1 MLKKLLYL
9 LSLILFW
16 SCNEEDEVII
26 PVESNS
32 FTAYPK
38 GYFITTLGGRDTI
51 KLEYQ
56 NNQVTKRIGEWM
68 ELAGSTGYG
77 NKFSKLLETHIA
89 YSGNEAILTKFSK
102 REDVIVSKDFQRY
115 RLNGKQI
122 SEAIFTYQNKPD
134 YIEKYVYTYENN
146 QLNHIDLFV
155 TDGYYTNDLR
165 SRRDFYFSTNGN
177 LDSLVYRDA
186 VHDYD
191 KIILP
196 YIDYKDKMRKVMIFS
211 DYDQSQNPFQNLSM
225 FTDLYYKSLSK
236 NNFRKIETLE
246 YDKEGQ
252 PSLGISLSMWNYE
265 YVNGE
270 IKVLK

>member
-1 MLKKLLYL
+1 MMKKLLYL

-16 SCNEEDEVII
+16 SCNDEDEVII
-26 PVESNS
+26 PVETNS

-38 GYFITTLGGRDTI
+38 GYFITTLGGMDTI
-51 KLEYQ
+51 KLEYH
-56 NNQVTKRIGEWM
+56 NNKVTKR
-68 ELAGSTGYG
+68 TGGWIDTEFG

-89 YSGNEAILTKFSK
+89 YSGNEAVLTKFSK

-134 YIEKYVYTYENN
+134 YIEKYVYTYKNN
-146 QLNHIDLFV
+146 QIKHIDLFV

-177 LDSLVYRDA
+177 LDSLVYRNA

-191 KIILP
+191 EIILP

-225 FTDLYYKSLSK
+225 FIDLYYKSLSK

-252 PSLGISLSMWNYE
+252 PSLGTSLSMWNYE

>member
-1 MLKKLLYL
+1 MKKLLYL
-9 LSLILFW
+9 LPLILLW
-16 SCNEEDEVII
+16 SCNDEDEGII
-26 PVESNS
+26 PVETNS

-38 GYFITTLGGRDTI
+38 GYFIKTLGGTDTI

-68 ELAGSTGYG
+68 EFAGSTGYG
-77 NKFSKLLETHIA
+77 NKFSKLFETQIT
-89 YSGNEAILTKFSK
+89 YSGNQVSVTKVSK
-102 REDVIVSKDFQRY
+102 MEGINYPKDFQRY

-122 SEAIFTYQNKPD
+122 LEAIFTYQNRPD
-134 YIEKYVYTYENN
+134 YIEKYVYAYENN
-146 QLNHIDLFV
+146 QLKHIDLFV

-177 LDSLVYRDA
+177 LDSLVYRNA

-191 KIILP
+191 EIILP

-211 DYDQSQNPFQNLSM
+211 DYDQSQNPFQSLSM
-225 FTDLYYKSLSK
+225 FTDLYYMSLSK
-236 NNFRKIETLE
+236 NNFRKIETLD